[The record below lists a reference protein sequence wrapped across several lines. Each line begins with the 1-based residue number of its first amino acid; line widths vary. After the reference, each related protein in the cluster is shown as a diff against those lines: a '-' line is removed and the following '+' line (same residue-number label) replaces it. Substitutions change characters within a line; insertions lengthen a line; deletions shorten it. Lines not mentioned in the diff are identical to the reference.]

1 MSNESQP
8 TAPAA
13 RPQKD
18 DGLEWLREIRR
29 EISAEFDRDQKRIG
43 DYFRER
49 EKEYGAR
56 VVRTQ
61 SRLVPARPA

>member
-1 MSNESQP
+1 MSDQTSP
-8 TAPAA
+8 TAAA
-13 RPQKD
+13 VSRPQKD

-29 EISAEFDRDQKRIG
+29 QISADFDHDQTRIG

-49 EKEYGAR
+49 EKAYGER

-61 SRLVPARPA
+61 ARIVPANR